1 MVGEGGRGW
10 PRDEHRYVSIRGET
24 RGAKGERE
32 GEREREC
39 KKRIEELLG
48 GEQRVGGRGLA
59 VVRPG
64 GEQ

>member
-1 MVGEGGRGW
+1 M
-10 PRDEHRYVSIRGET
+10 SIRGET

-32 GEREREC
+32 GEREKEC

>member
-1 MVGEGGRGW
+1 M
-10 PRDEHRYVSIRGET
+10 SIRGET

-39 KKRIEELLG
+39 KKRIEELLE